1 MPKHFNTAGLCQSH
15 LHYMLPS
22 TTKLLELRT
31 LINQRHYFVIH
42 ALRQVVKN
50 TVHLC
55 ANRTKLCN
63 RKLDQTPQV
72 VSRCASVL

>member
-1 MPKHFNTAGLCQSH
+1 
-15 LHYMLPS
+15 MLPS

-50 TVHLC
+50 TAILTL
-55 ANRTKLCN
+55 AQELT
-63 RKLDQTPQV
+63 
-72 VSRCASVL
+72 ASGQ